1 MTVDTDADWQPEA
14 DRQPDAE
21 QQPDADRRPDAVETP
36 SQPPRPSGTEP
47 DEWRFGAYPR
57 LVEDTDG
64 CPR

>member
-21 QQPDADRRPDAVETP
+21 RPEADRRSDTVETP
-36 SQPPRPSGTEP
+36 SQPSRPSGTDP

>member
-1 MTVDTDADWQPEA
+1 MTADPDADWQPEA

-21 QQPDADRRPDAVETP
+21 QPEADQLSDAVETP
-36 SQPPRPSGTEP
+36 SQPSGTDP

>member
-1 MTVDTDADWQPEA
+1 MTADTDA

-21 QQPDADRRPDAVETP
+21 RRPDAVETP
-36 SQPPRPSGTEP
+36 SHPSRPSGTEP